1 MYNNHFQGAY
11 ILDSLM
17 SYNASENSQSLPPDY
32 HKRTPKAV
40 EDIEGSGMKGDFL
53 GIYAREFDSDL
64 SARFK

>member
-1 MYNNHFQGAY
+1 
-11 ILDSLM
+11 M

-40 EDIEGSGMKGDFL
+40 EDIEGNGMKGDFL